1 LIFIKNEKFAKN
13 LNFITTRE
21 KLYNTKKVINI
32 EKTTAVIKDLKPNGF
47 VMLDGVPCRV
57 EKVQISTSGK
67 Y

>member
-1 LIFIKNEKFAKN
+1 
-13 LNFITTRE
+13 
-21 KLYNTKKVINI
+21 VINI